1 MANSIDGSRIKKM
14 KILVT
19 VVERSK
25 AEFYLDVL
33 SQFEI
38 NCQLVTTGKGTATA
52 DWIDLLGLNIQ
63 KAVILS
69 FVREDRVN
77 TVMNC
82 LEDKFATIKNG
93 KGIAFA
99 VPLSSVIGVN
109 FYQFLSNNRYM
120 RGENHDNR

>member
-1 MANSIDGSRIKKM
+1 MANTVNASAIKKL
-14 KILVT
+14 KLLFT
-19 VVERSK
+19 VVDRPK

-38 NCQLVTTGKGTATA
+38 NCQIAMAGKGTATS
-52 DWIDLLGLNIQ
+52 DLVDMLGLNDQ

-69 FVREDRVN
+69 VVREDMIDSVLK
-77 TVMNC
+77 C
-82 LEDKFATIKNG
+82 LEEKFATIRKG

-109 FYQFLSNNRYM
+109 L
-120 RGENHDNR
+120 